1 MLWDNSLIYDTSFSS
16 PKTRRR
22 KKALCVPYMV
32 MLPLFWGWMSS
43 TDSICWLKV
52 QPVGLK
58 ATSWSYWREKRARW
72 SCSFWKEKG
81 KREGKKGH
89 LKRAALSGVF
99 LPQHGPGGV
108 RTICVTVSLSRRNL
122 CIFSIPDYFTNK
134 LYCARVFLTQI
145 SNIYKYNNLITVL
158 LISAKPVI
166 LWRRYQVLS
175 MLYLSQPLCFLVF
188 FSKSHQKRSCFP
200 PVFV

>member
-1 MLWDNSLIYDTSFSS
+1 MRTIYGDVAAFLRLNVFHWFYLLTEGPAGRFEGHQLIIL
-16 PKTRRR
+16 TRKACQVILQFLEREG
-22 KKALCVPYMV
+22 KK
-32 MLPLFWGWMSS
+32 G
-43 TDSICWLKV
+43 
-52 QPVGLK
+52 
-58 ATSWSYWREKRARW
+58 
-72 SCSFWKEKG
+72 
-81 KREGKKGH
+81 GKKGH

-188 FSKSHQKRSCFP
+188 FSKSHQKEVVSHQSLYKLIML
-200 PVFV
+200 

>member
-1 MLWDNSLIYDTSFSS
+1 MLYCDSIRLVSGFTKRGSCRLNTTILTTLKFCCGIIVLYMTLLF
-16 PKTRRR
+16 PLQKLEEE

-81 KREGKKGH
+81 KREGEKGQ

-108 RTICVTVSLSRRNL
+108 RTICVTVLAYLEEICAFSRH
-122 CIFSIPDYFTNK
+122 S
-134 LYCARVFLTQI
+134 
-145 SNIYKYNNLITVL
+145 
-158 LISAKPVI
+158 
-166 LWRRYQVLS
+166 
-175 MLYLSQPLCFLVF
+175 
-188 FSKSHQKRSCFP
+188 RSFHE
-200 PVFV
+200 